1 MMKRFFYTLSVLT
14 LTVFT
19 LHADLQERSLL
30 SLYEKS
36 CIPSEAAPQKT
47 ITYLGGVQFPSH
59 CTENPTVRMY
69 YKGKIVE
76 VENGSFSLSELKKFQ
91 VFTIVAAL
99 LPPPT
104 ANTLE
109 KIEIPKET
117 LYTVYTLFK
126 TTAKTVEGKKYEE
139 WHIEKET
146 SKKGYKVPSDALI
159 ILIDPSLISDIAVH
173 TWAKDSLTVKLPTL
187 VLKKDLPKKTFDSIY
202 NKSVLTALDWD
213 GFHEREKWEH
223 EKHKQTKTA
232 RRNIA

>member
-1 MMKRFFYTLSVLT
+1 MKRSVYLVSILNLILPTNLT
-14 LTVFT
+14 
-19 LHADLQERSLL
+19 ASEDRSLL

-36 CIPSEAAPQKT
+36 CLPAEATNQKT
-47 ITYLGGVQFPSH
+47 ITYLGAIQFPSH
-59 CTENPTVRMY
+59 FTETQTARIY
-69 YKGKIVE
+69 HKGKIVP
-76 VENGSFSLSELKKFQ
+76 VENGSFSLSEPKKFQ

-109 KIEIPKET
+109 KIEIPKDT

-126 TTAKTVEGKKYEE
+126 TSAKTVEGKKYEE
-139 WHIEKET
+139 WHVEKET
-146 SKKGYKVPSDALI
+146 NKKGYKVPSDALI
-159 ILIDPSLISDIAVH
+159 VLIDPTLIADITIH
-173 TWAKDSLTVKLPTL
+173 SWAKDSFTLKLPTL
-187 VLKKDLPKKTFDSIY
+187 VLKKDLPKKTFNSIY
-202 NKSVLTALDWD
+202 NRSVLSALDWD

>member
-1 MMKRFFYTLSVLT
+1 MKRFFYLFSILNLIVLT
-14 LTVFT
+14 AHT
-19 LHADLQERSLL
+19 DPQDRSLL

-36 CIPSEAAPQKT
+36 CLPAETTSQKT
-47 ITYLGGVQFPSH
+47 ITYLGAIQFPSH
-59 CTENPTVRMY
+59 FTETHTVRIY
-69 YKGKIVE
+69 HKGKIVE
-76 VENGSFSLSELKKFQ
+76 VENGSFSLSEQKKFQ

-109 KIEIPKET
+109 KIEIPKDT
-117 LYTVYTLFK
+117 LSTVYTLFK

-139 WHIEKET
+139 WHVEKQT
-146 SKKGYKVPSDALI
+146 NKKGYKVPSDALI
-159 ILIDPSLISDIAVH
+159 VLIDPTLIADVTVH
-173 TWAKDSLTVKLPTL
+173 SWPKDSFTLKLPTL
-187 VLKKDLPKKTFDSIY
+187 VLKKDLPKKTFTRIY
-202 NKSVLTALDWD
+202 NQSVLSALDWD

>member
-1 MMKRFFYTLSVLT
+1 MKRFLYIFSVLT
-14 LTVFT
+14 LTIFT
-19 LHADLQERSLL
+19 HYIHAQERSLL

-47 ITYLGGVQFPSH
+47 ITYLGNIQFPSH
-59 CTENPTVRMY
+59 WTENPTVRMY

-91 VFTIVAAL
+91 VFTIVVAL

-117 LYTVYTLFK
+117 PYTVYTLFK

-159 ILIDPSLISDIAVH
+159 VLIDPSLIADITIH
-173 TWAKDSLTVKLPTL
+173 PWEKDSLTVKLPTL
-187 VLKKDLPKKTFDSIY
+187 VLKKDLPKKDFDRIY
-202 NKSVLTALDWD
+202 NKSILTALDWD
-213 GFHEREKWEH
+213 VLHEREIWEH

-232 RRNIA
+232 RRSIA